1 MNRVPKMVL
10 CNTTT
15 LSCLKSDEDED
26 LQVPLMFEPSASC
39 ASWGGASSREIRNFY
54 NPSPLGFEG

>member
-15 LSCLKSDEDED
+15 LSCLKSDENKA

-39 ASWGGASSREIRNFY
+39 ASWGGASSRENRNFY